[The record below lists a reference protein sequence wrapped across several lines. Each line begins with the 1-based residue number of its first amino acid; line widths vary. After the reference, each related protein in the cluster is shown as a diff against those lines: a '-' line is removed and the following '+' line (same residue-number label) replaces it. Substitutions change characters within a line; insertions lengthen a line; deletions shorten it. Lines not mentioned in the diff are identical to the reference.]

1 MYITH
6 RTGDATVAQQLMKHY
21 EHWDYLS
28 PTIRICPITTER
40 GFGASLEIPV
50 VDPEQGWSMRPADET
65 IEE

>member
-1 MYITH
+1 
-6 RTGDATVAQQLMKHY
+6 MKHY

-40 GFGASLEIPV
+40 GFGASLEIPTI
-50 VDPEQGWSMRPADET
+50 DPEQGWSMRPADET